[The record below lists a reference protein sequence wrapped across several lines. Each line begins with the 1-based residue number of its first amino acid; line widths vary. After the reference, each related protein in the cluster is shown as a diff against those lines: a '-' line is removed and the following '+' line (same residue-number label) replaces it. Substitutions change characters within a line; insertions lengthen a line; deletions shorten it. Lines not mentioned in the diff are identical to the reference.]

1 MEMVISFPGG
11 KKVDA
16 EYKGFTIQTDQSVK
30 NGGDGSAPEPFSYF
44 LSSIGTCAGIYVLSF
59 CQQRNIPFKD
69 IRLIQKM
76 EDTADGK
83 MIGKITI
90 DIQLPPDFPA
100 KYRKAVISSAQ
111 LCTVKRHFERP
122 PEFSII
128 TSTYVP
134 E

>member
-11 KKVDA
+11 KRVDA
-16 EYKGFTIQTDQSVK
+16 EYKGFTIQTDQSVE
-30 NGGDGSAPEPFSYF
+30 NGGNSSAPEPFSYF

-76 EDTADGK
+76 EDTPDGK
-83 MIGKITI
+83 MVGRITI

-111 LCTVKRHFERP
+111 LCAVKKHLENP

-128 TSTYVP
+128 TSTYSP